1 MNQLLIGGDARTTQ
15 RLAELLGALAGYDD
29 ADATTIAALEWA
41 VGSTDAD
48 AGAILA
54 AGRGSVASVGFGT
67 DPPREALRVVAAGET
82 RALRVPEVGDCHAIS
97 VPIEEEDL
105 DHLILARRAKPFSG
119 EEPNLL
125 RGVARVLALTLRTIR
140 SMSSERELRLESE
153 RRGAENEMLLESL
166 RERHLLFERLSRI
179 QSSIVA
185 RLAID
190 DVLEA
195 IVEGASELLSDE
207 TVGLRLL
214 DRDDPGRM
222 VLVAS
227 HGIPREMLERVR
239 FGRVGEG
246 VGGQAIL
253 REELVVI
260 DSYGKHESAIQSFA
274 QFGVKSAM
282 ATPVREGGKVVGS
295 LTVAREKE
303 GHEYTE
309 AERDI
314 LVAFAKHASIALTD
328 ARTVQDAIDQALQ
341 DPLTKL
347 PNRSLLA
354 DRLNTALARAERHGL
369 EAAVLFCDLDEF
381 KNVNDSLGHAA
392 GDELLIAVGRRLV
405 GCVPPQDTAAR
416 FGGDEFAVLV
426 EDTARTN
433 VAALADSILRALEEP
448 FAVRGMEVFLSGS
461 IGIAAGSRRTED
473 LLRNADLAMYEAKRR
488 GSGRESFRPEMHASV
503 VERLALEAELKRAI
517 LAGQLDVHYQP
528 IVDLQSM
535 RVVAAEA
542 LVRWDHPSRGPLEP
556 AEFIPIAEQTGA
568 IIALGDFVLRHAAR
582 TAAGW
587 QREVPGARQIG
598 VSVNVSLIQLERG
611 GIADAVRDVI
621 SSSGLNPGTLTLE
634 LTETAFGSDARKMAE
649 LLQELSD
656 LDVELAVDDFGTGFS
671 SLQHLQLFPI
681 DQLKIPKP
689 FVDDLGRP
697 GDDSALTEAILD
709 IGTSLGLRVVAEG
722 IERPEQIGRLREL
735 GCRYG
740 QGFLLGHPVDA
751 EAIVRMISAGR

>member
-1 MNQLLIGGDARTTQ
+1 MESLIQARGSHHPRSPRPLIKRLALADNGRVNQLLIGGDARTAQ
-15 RLAELLGALAGYDD
+15 RLAELLGALASHDD
-29 ADATTIAALEWA
+29 ADGTTSAALEWA
-41 VGSTDAD
+41 ARSTGAD

-54 AGRGSVASVGFGT
+54 AGGIVASVGFGT
-67 DPPREALRVVAAGET
+67 DPPPEALREVAAGEA
-82 RALRVPEVGDCHAIS
+82 RSLRVPEVGDCHSIS

-105 DHLILARRAKPFSG
+105 DHLILARSEKPFSG

-354 DRLNTALARAERHGL
+354 DRLNTALIREKFREPFHPARAGS
-369 EAAVLFCDLDEF
+369 C
-381 KNVNDSLGHAA
+381 
-392 GDELLIAVGRRLV
+392 GRRCA
-405 GCVPPQDTAAR
+405 GH
-416 FGGDEFAVLV
+416 
-426 EDTARTN
+426 
-433 VAALADSILRALEEP
+433 
-448 FAVRGMEVFLSGS
+448 VRNE
-461 IGIAAGSRRTED
+461 
-473 LLRNADLAMYEAKRR
+473 
-488 GSGRESFRPEMHASV
+488 
-503 VERLALEAELKRAI
+503 
-517 LAGQLDVHYQP
+517 
-528 IVDLQSM
+528 
-535 RVVAAEA
+535 
-542 LVRWDHPSRGPLEP
+542 
-556 AEFIPIAEQTGA
+556 
-568 IIALGDFVLRHAAR
+568 
-582 TAAGW
+582 
-587 QREVPGARQIG
+587 
-598 VSVNVSLIQLERG
+598 
-611 GIADAVRDVI
+611 
-621 SSSGLNPGTLTLE
+621 
-634 LTETAFGSDARKMAE
+634 
-649 LLQELSD
+649 
-656 LDVELAVDDFGTGFS
+656 
-671 SLQHLQLFPI
+671 
-681 DQLKIPKP
+681 
-689 FVDDLGRP
+689 
-697 GDDSALTEAILD
+697 
-709 IGTSLGLRVVAEG
+709 
-722 IERPEQIGRLREL
+722 
-735 GCRYG
+735 
-740 QGFLLGHPVDA
+740 
-751 EAIVRMISAGR
+751 